1 MPEAAYKIVLIVS
14 LFGISCL
21 YTCIYIACSHE
32 YPQNYFIINIET
44 MRIAFVLPYLNQGQ
58 YDKLRLKYEV
68 SFCSHSMSLK
78 PGLRKI

>member
-1 MPEAAYKIVLIVS
+1 MPEAAYKIDLIVS

-21 YTCIYIACSHE
+21 SIYIACSHE